1 MCGVYL
7 DPPDPATLSH
17 LVCEKLYKGTK
28 LSPFSKNSKIQKC
41 VCGGVHLSSVITIN
55 IFHVFN
61 MQFLAALMGKHKENK
76 W

>member
-1 MCGVYL
+1 MSGVYL
-7 DPPDPATLSH
+7 DTPDPPTLTH

-28 LSPFSKNSKIQKC
+28 LSPFSKNSKMC
-41 VCGGVHLSSVITIN
+41 LWGVYLSSVITIN